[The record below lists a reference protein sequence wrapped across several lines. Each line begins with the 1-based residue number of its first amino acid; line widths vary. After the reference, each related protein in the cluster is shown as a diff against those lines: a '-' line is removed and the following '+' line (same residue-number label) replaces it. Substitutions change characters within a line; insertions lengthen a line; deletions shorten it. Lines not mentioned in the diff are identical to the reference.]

1 MILWGCYH
9 WVSQE
14 NMCHSPVL
22 SGESMPTTAGSS
34 VTWVSRFPP
43 CLSSAALQE
52 PLNGVT
58 LEFSHWHNTPT
69 ERCKSLVNLCSS
81 LCSKSIR
88 KWNWGGDSALSPILN
103 KQSLA
108 GSALQRDPLLTGVL
122 KAGCSS
128 SSLCPPACRLRKKTN
143 LGARSLAL
151 DPCIVIAKSLNP
163 SAFQCL

>member
-1 MILWGCYH
+1 MILWTCYH

-22 SGESMPTTAGSS
+22 SGESVQTTAGSL
-34 VTWVSRFPP
+34 VTWDSWFPP

-58 LEFSHWHNTPT
+58 LQFSHWHNTPI
-69 ERCKSLVNLCSS
+69 ERCKNSVRLFPSLW
-81 LCSKSIR
+81 SKGIR
-88 KWNWGGDSALSPILN
+88 KWNWGGDSTLSPILN

-108 GSALQRDPLLTGVL
+108 GSTLQHDPLTTSVL
-122 KAGCSS
+122 KEGCSS
-128 SSLCPPACRLRKKTN
+128 SSLCAPACRLRKKTN

-151 DPCIVIAKSLNP
+151 DPCIITAKSLNP
-163 SAFQCL
+163 SVFQGL

>member
-22 SGESMPTTAGSS
+22 SGESVQTTAGSL

-43 CLSSAALQE
+43 CLSSAALQG
-52 PLNGVT
+52 PLNGGT
-58 LEFSHWHNTPT
+58 LQFSHWHNTPT
-69 ERCKSLVNLCSS
+69 ERSKNLVNLFSS
-81 LCSKSIR
+81 LWSKSIR
-88 KWNWGGDSALSPILN
+88 KWNWGGDSTLSPILN
-103 KQSLA
+103 KQSLP
-108 GSALQRDPLLTGVL
+108 GSTLQHDPLITNVL

-128 SSLCPPACRLRKKTN
+128 SSLCAPACRLRKKTN

-151 DPCIVIAKSLNP
+151 DPCIIIAKSLNP
-163 SAFQCL
+163 SAFQRL